1 MMKPLLY
8 QSGALQK
15 GCGSYL
21 RPGGA
26 ELTRRIFELAPPVP
40 TDRII
45 DIGCGRGTTLNMLHS
60 QGFRQLFGVDR
71 HPEFLQETGSGD
83 AGDICRLCGDMTHL
97 PIQDTSLDFLLCEC
111 AWNLSEQHISMREFA
126 RVLKPGGVL
135 ALADI
140 FHQQPVPGEWPIES
154 CLASARTI
162 AETKGIVKQYGF
174 TIEHLEDHSH
184 ILRQAA
190 AEFILAHGSL
200 HEFWYAVT
208 GSRVAGDQLCTMT
221 AASRPGLFI
230 LIGTRHNG

>member
-15 GCGSYL
+15 RCGSYL

-26 ELTRRIFELAPPVP
+26 ELTRRIFELASPAA

-45 DIGCGRGTTLNMLHS
+45 DIGCGRGTTLNMLHD
-60 QGFRQLFGVDR
+60 QGYKQLFGVDR
-71 HPEFLQETGSGD
+71 HLQFPQETEPRN
-83 AGDICRLCGDMTHL
+83 ICCLCGDMTDL
-97 PIQDTSLDFLLCEC
+97 PIQDTSLDYLLCEC
-111 AWNLSEQHISMREFA
+111 AWNLSDQPLSMREFA

-140 FHQQPVPGEWPIES
+140 FHQRQVPGEWPIES
-154 CLASARTI
+154 CLASAHTI
-162 AETKGIVKQYGF
+162 SETQDIVKQCGF
-174 TIEHLEDHSH
+174 AIEHLEDHSH
-184 ILRQAA
+184 MLKQAA

-208 GSRVAGDQLCTMT
+208 GSRVAGDRLCTMT